1 MRRYI
6 VTLLAGLGL
15 VACATVPQAPIS
27 PTPTCS
33 TDSDCTAKWTAART
47 FVLAHAGYRIQTYFP
62 DYMRTSNPVEESPTL
77 AAEVNKSPSPSGGYL
92 IAAQFYCMND
102 VDCAP
107 YARNTLDEFNREV
120 AAAR

>member
-1 MRRYI
+1 
-6 VTLLAGLGL
+6 
-15 VACATVPQAPIS
+15 
-27 PTPTCS
+27 
-33 TDSDCTAKWTAART
+33 
-47 FVLAHAGYRIQTYFP
+47 VLAHAGYRIQTYFP
-62 DYMRTSNPVEESPTL
+62 DYMKTSNPVAQSPTL

-102 VDCAP
+102 ADCAP